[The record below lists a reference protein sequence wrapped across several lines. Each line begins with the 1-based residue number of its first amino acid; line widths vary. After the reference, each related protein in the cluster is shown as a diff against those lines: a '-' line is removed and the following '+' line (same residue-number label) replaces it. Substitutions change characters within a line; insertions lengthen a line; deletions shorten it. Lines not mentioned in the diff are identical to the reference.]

1 MSRKAKKKPV
11 RGSEFSV
18 SLPTEPLAG
27 AAKTEPVMAVMVQDD
42 GALVMEYE
50 LTLGSSIAF
59 RVGGSFKAFMER
71 VGPAPDSDITMTA
84 KADNVEP
91 VTVEYEHALI
101 GERTEV
107 LKPGEQLSINAVV
120 SRRWVMTA
128 PTWGD

>member
-1 MSRKAKKKPV
+1 MSRKARKPV
-11 RGSEFSV
+11 RGSEFSI
-18 SLPTEPLAG
+18 SLPTEPMAG

-71 VGPAPDSDITMTA
+71 VGPAPDSDITMMA
-84 KADNVEP
+84 SADNVEP

-101 GERTEV
+101 GERKEV

-128 PTWGD
+128 PNWGD